1 MTIGDILA
9 LVEFKDG
16 VSIGGLILIILLTLI
31 QISPIK
37 INPWDLILHWIGD
50 RLTSNIKKQVSSLEK
65 KLDKHIAESAERDL
79 KDTRAQIL
87 AFCNSCMNGTRHSK
101 EQFDFI
107 IKQCDDY
114 ETYIAENDIRN
125 GVIESA
131 MKEIRRLYDK
141 CIQNN
146 SFLKEGQD
154 PEPFAMKTGMDQA
167 QVRQATE
174 AIRGGRC

>member
-37 INPWDLILHWIGD
+37 INPWD
-50 RLTSNIKKQVSSLEK
+50 SLEK

-154 PEPFAMKTGMDQA
+154 PEPFVMKIGMDQA

>member
-16 VSIGGLILIILLTLI
+16 VSIGSLVLILLLTVI
-31 QISPIK
+31 QISPVK
-37 INPWDLILHWIGD
+37 VNPWDTILHWIGD
-50 RLTSNIKKQVSSLEK
+50 RLNSNITKKVNSLEK

-87 AFCNSCMNGTRHSK
+87 SFCNSCMNGTRHSK

-107 IKQCDDY
+107 VKQCDDY

-146 SFLKEGQD
+146 SFLREGED
-154 PEPFAMKTGMDQA
+154 K
-167 QVRQATE
+167 
-174 AIRGGRC
+174 